1 MRFYYRTTYIFLFLI
16 TLFNTNTSN
25 ASVGDTCLLTCEE
38 ALVYNIIDN
47 SKKYLGIPYKSGGC
61 TPAGFDCS
69 GFVNHLFG
77 KHRIPIQR
85 SSSGIA
91 SSIAGDPVTLDEA
104 LPGDLLFFTG
114 RNANTT
120 LVGHIAMV
128 VSNKPGELI
137 MVHSTNG
144 LGVIEENY
152 YKSQYFTTR
161 FLFAIRPDWRRW
173 VSQ

>member
-1 MRFYYRTTYIFLFLI
+1 MKFCCRTLYLILLLI
-16 TLFNTNTSN
+16 TLFSTNISK

-38 ALVYNIIDN
+38 ALIYNIIDN
-47 SKKYLGIPYKSGGC
+47 SKKYLGVPYKYGGC
-61 TPAGFDCS
+61 TPTGFDCS

-114 RNANTT
+114 RNANSAI
-120 LVGHIAMV
+120 VGHVAIV
-128 VSNKPGELI
+128 VSNKPGKLM

-144 LGVIEENY
+144 LGVVEENY
-152 YKSQYFTTR
+152 YNSKYFTTR
-161 FLFAIRPDWRRW
+161 FLFAIRPDWQRW